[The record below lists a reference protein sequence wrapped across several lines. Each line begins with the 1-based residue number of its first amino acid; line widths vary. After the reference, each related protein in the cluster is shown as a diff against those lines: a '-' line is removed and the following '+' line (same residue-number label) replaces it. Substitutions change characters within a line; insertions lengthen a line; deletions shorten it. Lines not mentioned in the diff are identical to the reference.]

1 MSIALEPEA
10 EPKLPDRYEVVNG
23 EIVELLP
30 MSGFA
35 SEVANQIRDEL
46 SAHCRSSRLGRTRN
60 DMLFRVPL
68 PTDQSRNRRP
78 DVAFISFD
86 RWPADRPLPYRGN
99 PIDAVPELVVE
110 VASPTDEAEDLIA
123 KAHEYLEAG
132 ARLVWLVYPR
142 SRVVHAYESPTAV
155 RVFTAA
161 DELDGGPV
169 LPGFRVSMAQL
180 FPRAIPEPEPP
191 EAANGAG

>member
-1 MSIALEPEA
+1 MSATLEPEI
-10 EPKLPDRYEVVNG
+10 EPRLPDRYEVVNG
-23 EIVELLP
+23 QVVELPP

-35 SEVANQIRDEL
+35 SEVANRIQNEL
-46 SAHCRSSRLGRTRN
+46 VVYGRTSGRGRPRM

-68 PTDQSRNRRP
+68 PTDQTRNRRP

-86 RWPADRPLPYRGN
+86 RWPTGRPLPYRGN

-110 VASPTDEAEDLIA
+110 VASPTDDAEDLLE

-142 SRVVHAYESPTAV
+142 SRVVHAYESPTTV

-169 LPGFRVSMAQL
+169 SPGFRVPMAQL
-180 FPRAIPEPEPP
+180 FPPAIPEPPKP
-191 EAANGAG
+191 DDEAG

>member
-1 MSIALEPEA
+1 MSIALEPKA
-10 EPKLPDRYEVVNG
+10 EPKLPHRYEVVNG
-23 EIVELLP
+23 QIVELPP

-35 SEVANQIRDEL
+35 SEVANRVRDEL
-46 SAHCRSSRLGRTRN
+46 SAYGRSSRLGRPRM

-68 PTDQSRNRRP
+68 AADKTRNRRP

-86 RWPADRPLPYRGN
+86 RWPEGRPMPYRGN
-99 PIDAVPELVVE
+99 PVDIVPDVAVE
-110 VASPTDEAEDLIA
+110 VASPTDEAEDLLE

-142 SRVVHAYESPTAV
+142 ARVVHAYESPTAV

-161 DELDGGPV
+161 DELDAGTV
-169 LPGFRVSMAQL
+169 LPGFRVPMAQL
-180 FPRAIPEPEPP
+180 FPPAIPEPPAP
-191 EAANGAG
+191 GDEAD